1 MEEKIKRCVLRVL
14 ELSQG
19 TKGEGVYLVRL
30 QVKGPGKHRKIEVL
44 LDSDAGIRIDQ
55 CSFFGRRLREQ
66 IELDTE
72 PPVLAGEDFDLVVSS
87 PGLGEPVL
95 MSRQYIRHTGRL
107 LKVVYKGEQLEEKV
121 MTGRLQRVLKSGD
134 AITALELVPVTAGKK
149 SSGSG
154 GTVVELPLERI
165 VRAVPEVEW

>member
-14 ELSQG
+14 ERSQG